1 MLDLDVIFALGSSEN
16 AYQQTMVEEES
27 ILLGDILQQDF
38 IDNYKNL
45 TLKSAMWLRYFGE
58 FAHNRDGPK
67 HIIKLD
73 DDVVVDVFELAKLL
87 RNPLR
92 SRADDYEEAEEYEG
106 IMCSVSKGMPIQR
119 DPESRWY
126 VPERGFPSKTDTF
139 PPYCSGAAFAMRLE
153 QLRLL
158 WQRLRKSDL
167 PHITVD
173 DFFITGYLATKAGIR
188 LVNKS
193 KLYSFDAE
201 DPHKDIR
208 VRGPLFTV
216 LHDEKLVLF
225 ERAWKEVLQRQLSK
239 LRQL

>member
-1 MLDLDVIFALGSSEN
+1 
-16 AYQQTMVEEES
+16 MVEEEN
-27 ILLGDILQQDF
+27 ILHGDILQQDF
-38 IDNYKNL
+38 IDDYKNL
-45 TLKSAMWLRYFGE
+45 TLKSAMWLRYMGE
-58 FAHNRDGPK
+58 FAQNKERPK
-67 HIIKLD
+67 HIVKVD

-92 SRADDYEEAEEYEG
+92 SKADDNEEAEEPNG
-106 IMCSVSKGMPIQR
+106 ILCSVSKGMPIQR

-126 VPERGFPSKTDTF
+126 IPERDLPSKTDVF
-139 PPYCSGAAFAMRLE
+139 PPYCSGAAFVMQLE

-167 PHITVD
+167 PYITVD

-188 LVNKS
+188 LINKS

-201 DPHKDIR
+201 DPLKDIR
-208 VRGPLFTV
+208 ERGPLFTV

-225 ERAWKEVLQRQLSK
+225 ERAWKEVLARSLSK
-239 LRQL
+239 LRHM